1 MRQPFTPLIDLLATR
16 CAACRR
22 SLSRTE
28 AMRFLPMALFS
39 VLFVVG
45 QTPTDGQGWFNQGLA
60 QHREGKYQDA
70 AGAFQKAL
78 DLGFNPPGAMMRIG
92 RTWAKRGDVDK
103 ALEWM
108 EKSAAAGFAA
118 PGAIL
123 ADSEVAAS
131 YQDCR
136 GTRLKPRPHGLPGC
150 SQIGPLTMR
159 APYGE
164 PEPVH
169 SSDGALAAVLDG
181 RPRPGDRLRGRDS
194 RRSDALHHIVGA
206 QRSESIGT
214 HDVYSAGGPESS
226 PAGGAVAG

>member
-1 MRQPFTPLIDLLATR
+1 
-16 CAACRR
+16 
-22 SLSRTE
+22 
-28 AMRFLPMALFS
+28 MRFLLMVFFSAL
-39 VLFVVG
+39 LLVG
-45 QTPTDGQGWFNQGLA
+45 QTPADGQGWFNQGLA
-60 QHREGKYQDA
+60 QHRAGKYQDA

-164 PEPVH
+164 PEPIQSRH
-169 SSDGALAAVLDG
+169 RTLAR

-194 RRSDALHHIVGA
+194 RRRDAPDHIVGA

-214 HDVYSAGGPESS
+214 HDVYFPGGPESS
-226 PAGGAVAG
+226 PAGRAVAG